1 MPIAKIAQLSDGDR
15 EKWQA
20 GHKLR
25 RAEKR
30 EQAPALQ
37 KLELVTEEEAGFRK
51 RIKTWFTMMRNAG
64 AQMMGY
70 RVMIGAELNQAKEL
84 LPHGEFTKWVE
95 SEFGLPERTQR
106 DWREFS
112 ALFLAEVDKKGGLP
126 TVGKT
131 ATVAVLG
138 KHSKK
143 AADLILGILPKVM
156 EARGMVDFCRE
167 IKLLREPTPAGGYRP
182 SPEDVEAFLAEKHPE
197 LGDGKDGK
205 HVTYEELPEK
215 IQREFRKWLAGR
227 PEPASDI
234 AERANEQGKLHK
246 VAMIAAVT
254 GKWAMA
260 MSQELREDHLILAE
274 KWVEKLKELGKGKL
288 KR

>member
-1 MPIAKIAQLSDGDR
+1 MKELLTGVTDLGKPMPIAKIAQLSDGDR

-106 DWREFS
+106 DWRENGDGRRFGEAFQEGGGFDFGHS
-112 ALFLAEVDKKGGLP
+112 AQGDGGARHGGFLPGDQAAEGANASGRLP
-126 TVGKT
+126 
-131 ATVAVLG
+131 AV
-138 KHSKK
+138 
-143 AADLILGILPKVM
+143 
-156 EARGMVDFCRE
+156 ARGR
-167 IKLLREPTPAGGYRP
+167 GGFP
-182 SPEDVEAFLAEKHPE
+182 GGEASGVGGWEGWEACDV
-197 LGDGKDGK
+197 
-205 HVTYEELPEK
+205 
-215 IQREFRKWLAGR
+215 
-227 PEPASDI
+227 
-234 AERANEQGKLHK
+234 
-246 VAMIAAVT
+246 
-254 GKWAMA
+254 
-260 MSQELREDHLILAE
+260 
-274 KWVEKLKELGKGKL
+274 
-288 KR
+288 